1 MYHQTARQ
9 MINDW
14 TDRNALEVPKAQSI
28 DTHEIPVYINNDGI
42 TIVNVTVKT
51 RHYAD
56 NERECWVE
64 EIIAHYADNERECWV
79 EEIIA
84 KPLAFDDLI
93 LDVTE
98 SLKRYGFKTVNF

>member
-28 DTHEIPVYINNDGI
+28 DTHQVRAYINNDGI
-42 TIVNVTVKT
+42 TLANVTVKT

-64 EIIAHYADNERECWV
+64 EVLAPAF
-79 EEIIA
+79 
-84 KPLAFDDLI
+84 AFDDLV